1 MSRCGRLRS
10 WLGFSA
16 CPLDDDFVMILSLDV
31 VVASL
36 LRSGVARRAAA
47 FLAWIFSL
55 SLTSSSSVKSVK

>member
-1 MSRCGRLRS
+1 M
-10 WLGFSA
+10 
-16 CPLDDDFVMILSLDV
+16 MILSLDV

-55 SLTSSSSVKSVK
+55 SLTSSSSSSVLDVVVVVVIACP